1 MRYTLWMTVLVAT
14 VGGILIS
21 AAAIPAVAVNQ
32 ATQQVAGGGVTV
44 TATLIK
50 EDAEGTTIQLALNTH
65 SVSLDAYKLETI
77 ALLRDDSRNLY
88 PLQAVEKASG
98 GGHHRQAVLRF
109 AKVNPEAKAIELTV
123 KDVAGVKERT
133 FRWGVGE

>member
-14 VGGILIS
+14 VGGFLIS

-50 EDAEGTTIQLALNTH
+50 EDAEGTIIQLALNTH

-77 ALLRDDSRNLY
+77 ALLRDDSGNAY

-98 GGHHRQAVLRF
+98 GGHHRQAILRF

-123 KDVAGVKERT
+123 KDVAGVKERM